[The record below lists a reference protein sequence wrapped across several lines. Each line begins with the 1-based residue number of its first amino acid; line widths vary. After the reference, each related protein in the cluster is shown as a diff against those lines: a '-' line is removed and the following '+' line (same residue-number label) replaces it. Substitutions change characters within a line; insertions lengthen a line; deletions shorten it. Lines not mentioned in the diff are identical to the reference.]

1 MKDKK
6 QLALI
11 VLIIVILLLSFTVG
25 GTGKYVMDFMH
36 YAKEDIS
43 GESIEAGSLDD
54 GDLADYFGDTYT
66 GNQIVDE
73 NVQALQD
80 LQEAQKAQQT
90 EGSIDTEN
98 DNSSVDAQSTESVST
113 DSINDNNSG
122 DDSEDADLAE
132 QEQVEATGLGNDAEQ
147 DFADRVDGI
156 DGIDGSDF
164 SDNEDEI
171 SDSVAENVSEAN
183 DFGKDSAP
191 QYIEYRFRNAKLKN
205 QHYEKH
211 GIEMGFASADAY
223 EIAAADVA
231 NSREALHKLEA
242 EDGDDVYYIERTNEF
257 VIVSKDGYLRTYFN
271 PSRGIDYYNRQ

>member
-90 EGSIDTEN
+90 NGSIETEN
-98 DNSSVDAQSTESVST
+98 DNSSVDAQSTEFVST
-113 DSINDNNSG
+113 DGVNDNNSG
-122 DDSEDADLAE
+122 DDSEDADLVE
-132 QEQVEATGLGNDAEQ
+132 QEQVEATGSGSDANQ
-147 DFADRVDGI
+147 DFADSEDAI
-156 DGIDGSDF
+156 DDTDF
-164 SDNEDEI
+164 SVATDDI
-171 SDSVAENVSEAN
+171 GDSVAENVSEAN